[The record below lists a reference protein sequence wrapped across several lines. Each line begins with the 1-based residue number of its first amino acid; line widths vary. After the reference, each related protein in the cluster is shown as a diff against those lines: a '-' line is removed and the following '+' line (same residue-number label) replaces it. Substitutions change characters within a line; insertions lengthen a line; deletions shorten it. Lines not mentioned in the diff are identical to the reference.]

1 MLKTYKYR
9 LYPTSNQIVLFEKHF
24 GCARFVYNWGL
35 QTKIDAYQK
44 ESKSL
49 SFYSLIP
56 LLAKLKS
63 EPGKEWL
70 YEVNSQSLQNSL
82 FNLDKA
88 FTKFFRDKKGF
99 PKFKSKKN
107 NRQSFQIPQNTKI
120 DFESNRISVPKIKSI
135 KAKISRKFE
144 GKIKTSTISKT
155 PTGKFFISI
164 LVETPDDIQSKP
176 SIKEN
181 KTIGID
187 LGLTHLAILSNGI
200 KIDSPKFLKK
210 SSHRLKLLQRR
221 LSRKVKGSNN
231 RNKSRLK
238 VALLH
243 EEIENQ
249 RLDFLHKLTY
259 FLTHDNQVDTICLE
273 NLNISGMLK
282 NHKLACSISDAS
294 WSKFIELLKY
304 KCDWYGK
311 NLLFIGRFEPSSKMC
326 SCGAINQLL
335 TLADRSWICPSC
347 KTLIEDR
354 DIHAALNIK
363 KFALQKQNIVGWES
377 PEFTLAKYDSFIESG
392 QESFAFRQK

>member
-1 MLKTYKYR
+1 MLKAYKYR
-9 LYPTSNQIVLFEKHF
+9 LYPTPKQIVLLEKHF
-24 GCARFVYNWGL
+24 GCTRFVYNWGL
-35 QTKIDAYQK
+35 QTKIDVYQK
-44 ESKSL
+44 ENKSL

-56 LLAKLKS
+56 LLAKLKT
-63 EPGKEWL
+63 EPDKKWL

-107 NRQSFQIPQNTKI
+107 NRQSFQIPQHTKV
-120 DFESNRISVPKIKSI
+120 DFDSNRISVPKIKNI
-135 KAKISRKFE
+135 KAKISRKFD

-155 PTGKFFISI
+155 PTCKFFISI
-164 LVETPDDIQSKP
+164 LVETPDSIKSKP
-176 SIKEN
+176 SIKEDR
-181 KTIGID
+181 TIGID
-187 LGLTHLAILSNGI
+187 LGLTHFAILSNGT

-231 RNKSRLK
+231 RNKARLK

-243 EEIENQ
+243 EKIINQ
-249 RLDFLHKLTY
+249 RLNFLNKLTY
-259 FLTHDNQVDTICLE
+259 NLTHDKQVDTICLE

-282 NHKLACSISDAS
+282 NHKLARSISDAS

-304 KCDWYGK
+304 KSDWYGK
-311 NLLFIGRFEPSSKMC
+311 NLIFIGRFEPSSKLC
-326 SCGAINQLL
+326 SCGAINQHL
-335 TLADRSWICPSC
+335 TLSDRSWICPSC
-347 KTLIEDR
+347 GMLIEDR

-377 PEFTLAKYDSFIESG
+377 PEFTLVKYDSFIESG
-392 QESFAFRQK
+392 QESFS